1 MADVLLSKQKIKPGK
16 TAHLKE
22 WMSEIQTREDEAIET
37 LKHEGMHS
45 EAAFLQKT
53 EDGDFLVY
61 YMEADDMDHVFEAY
75 RQSEH
80 EIDHEHREVLED
92 VLEDGSD
99 VGNYELLYHLT
110 NPDRP

>member
-1 MADVLLSKQKIKPGK
+1 MADVLLSKQKIKSGK
-16 TAHLKE
+16 TARLKE
-22 WMSEIQTREDEAIET
+22 WMAEIQTREDEAIET

-45 EAAFLQKT
+45 EAAFLQRT

-75 RQSEH
+75 KQSDH

-99 VGNYELLYHLT
+99 VDNYELLYHLT